1 MTHIKIF
8 NALLTIPFALAVGC
22 SPDVSVEPPAD
33 MALAALPVGPDLK
46 TATLEFDTCTSK
58 SDYFSPSVGPFGTS
72 IILSGAQAKSSC
84 QNKKEANQILA
95 DISCLVSKKTIS
107 NLDMILSSQ
116 LTFLR
121 VDEEFWLPT
130 VINKTSVNN
139 VTNANIVAMQG
150 QMNIVSDNNTKTSSI
165 GAIRASELVAGGV
178 GMENLTKK
186 ITIVALEN
194 FDRENLSVNFK
205 MSYSCLITSDTANLL
220 NSNPLWT
227 INSIAVSNYPA
238 FQ

>member
-1 MTHIKIF
+1 
-8 NALLTIPFALAVGC
+8 
-22 SPDVSVEPPAD
+22 
-33 MALAALPVGPDLK
+33 
-46 TATLEFDTCTSK
+46 
-58 SDYFSPSVGPFGTS
+58 
-72 IILSGAQAKSSC
+72 
-84 QNKKEANQILA
+84 
-95 DISCLVSKKTIS
+95 
-107 NLDMILSSQ
+107 
-116 LTFLR
+116 
-121 VDEEFWLPT
+121 
-130 VINKTSVNN
+130 
-139 VTNANIVAMQG
+139 
-150 QMNIVSDNNTKTSSI
+150 MNIVSDNNTKTSSI

-186 ITIVALEN
+186 ITIVALEK